1 MGEPSLTTQLD
12 GTQMS
17 DLTDAQLFNAGLD
30 PDQIKYL
37 RSLPSGDLSS
47 MIPLV
52 LSIGDRKASQIQDKL
67 PFVPEIDHRGHRRC
81 VYVNRDGNR
90 CGRYGDADIP
100 ICSRHTGKAMMLG
113 THFKSKM
120 LRDTFQGFYNDP
132 QKLNC
137 FSELALMRTMLA
149 AILQRVS
156 DENANMEVI
165 GGITAMCDK
174 ITVVVERISKL
185 EKVTPEHLNALMKA
199 LTEVAI
205 KYIPAEQVESF
216 ADEVEKIS
224 IEPDALIQV
233 KPYMPGEEVEVNGRK
248 EIVTTQKRALLE
260 TAERMGIAIDEPI
273 S

>member
-1 MGEPSLTTQLD
+1 MRELD
-12 GTQMS
+12 QKAI
-17 DLTDAQLFNAGLD
+17 DAA
-30 PDQIKYL
+30 
-37 RSLPSGDLSS
+37 
-47 MIPLV
+47 
-52 LSIGDRKASQIQDKL
+52 
-67 PFVPEIDHRGHRRC
+67 
-81 VYVNRDGNR
+81 
-90 CGRYGDADIP
+90 
-100 ICSRHTGKAMMLG
+100 
-113 THFKSKM
+113 
-120 LRDTFQGFYNDP
+120 NDP

-149 AILQRVS
+149 SLLQRVS

-205 KYIPAEQVESF
+205 KFIPAEQVESF

-233 KPYMPGEEVEVNGRK
+233 KPYVPGEEVEVNGRK